1 MTRHSAT
8 LFSKAAVTSVAAVVI
23 TVAICAQSPASAQA
37 GGVPAFP
44 GAEGAGQLAAGGR
57 GGAVFRVTSLADDGP
72 GTLRA
77 ALEAQGPRTIV
88 FDIGGTIRL
97 ASPLILRHGRI
108 TVAGQTAPGGG
119 IAIRDQPLIIRA
131 DDVVIRHLR
140 SRLGDESAVEADAIS
155 IERGRRIILD
165 HVSASWSVD
174 ETLSIGSR
182 YDPPERGIYDVT
194 VQWSIIAESLNRSTH
209 AKGDHGYGTLAR
221 GGHGARITF
230 HHNLWADHRARMPRP
245 GNYNPPSVDPVGP
258 LFEFRQNV
266 FSNWGGS
273 TAGYN
278 ADTGSI
284 STYAFTG
291 NAYLPGPAS
300 QGRLAFEDSNPL
312 ARAWFEGNAMDG
324 TVPADPWT
332 LVRFD
337 GGPGE
342 KLTARPEWASVPEAD
357 PAATAEAVLS
367 KAGAWP
373 RDPVDARIVAG
384 VRSRAGRLVD
394 SQNEVGGW
402 PELGAG
408 APWVDND
415 GDGMPDDWEISRGLN
430 PEDPADGTA
439 DPDGDG
445 YTNLEDWLNS
455 LA

>member
-1 MTRHSAT
+1 MRPSAT
-8 LFSKAAVTSVAAVVI
+8 PFSHAAGMSLVVALA
-23 TVAICAQSPASAQA
+23 TVAVSAHSPALAQTVA
-37 GGVPAFP
+37 VPAFP
-44 GAEGAGQLAAGGR
+44 GAEGAGRLAVGGR
-57 GGAVFRVTSLADDGP
+57 GGPVMRVTSLADDGP

-77 ALEAQGPRTIV
+77 AVESEGPRTVV
-88 FDIGGTIRL
+88 FDVGGTIRL
-97 ASPLILRHGRI
+97 ASPLVIRHGRI

-119 IAIRDQPLIIRA
+119 IAIRDQPLIVRA

-194 VQWSIIAESLNRSTH
+194 VQWSIIAESLNVSAH

-284 STYAFTG
+284 STYAFIG

-300 QGRLAFEDSNPL
+300 QGRLAFEDSDPL

-324 TVPADPWT
+324 TVPADPWS

-342 KLTARPEWASVPEAD
+342 KLTARPDWTSVPNAD
-357 PAATAEAVLS
+357 PATTTEAVLS
-367 KAGAWP
+367 GAGAWP

-384 VRSRAGRLVD
+384 VRSRTGRLID
-394 SQNEVGGW
+394 SQSEVGGW
-402 PELGAG
+402 PELEAG
-408 APWVDND
+408 APRVDGD
-415 GDGMPDDWEISRGLN
+415 GDGMPDDWEGARGL
-430 PEDPADGTA
+430 DPADPTDGSV